1 MEAVDEIQNLS
12 PVHLKKRFQLFLCGR
27 VGCDNLAHRRHCWW
41 RFVANAGALHT
52 RSRFEEA
59 ELRDVL
65 IGLKQ
70 HGPLLIFH
78 MVESHCAG
86 IMVSD
91 CVPCL
96 EKSGFVCAMFAR

>member
-1 MEAVDEIQNLS
+1 MEAVDEIRNLS
-12 PVHLKKRFQLFLCGR
+12 PVRLKKRFQLFLCGR
-27 VGCDNLAHRRHCWW
+27 VGCDNLAHRRHVPG
-41 RFVANAGALHT
+41 RFVANAEALHPL
-52 RSRFEEA
+52 RFEEA

-86 IMVSD
+86 IIVG
-91 CVPCL
+91 L
-96 EKSGFVCAMFAR
+96 CALS